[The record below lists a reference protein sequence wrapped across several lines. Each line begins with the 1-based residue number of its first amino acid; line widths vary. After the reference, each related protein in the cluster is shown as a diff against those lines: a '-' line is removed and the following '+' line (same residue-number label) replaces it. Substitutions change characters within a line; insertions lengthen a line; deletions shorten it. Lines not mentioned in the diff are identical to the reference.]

1 MTFVVPTALWKVKQ
15 ASAVHRQAAAG
26 TMASGRLQG
35 FCAVGPTC
43 AARTN
48 ALRAYMTAP
57 SAALRYSQGE
67 EEAGLRGGN
76 PAA

>member
-1 MTFVVPTALWKVKQ
+1 MTFAVPTDLWKVKE

-26 TMASGRLQG
+26 GMASGRLQG

-67 EEAGLRGGN
+67 EEASLPGGSS
-76 PAA
+76 AA